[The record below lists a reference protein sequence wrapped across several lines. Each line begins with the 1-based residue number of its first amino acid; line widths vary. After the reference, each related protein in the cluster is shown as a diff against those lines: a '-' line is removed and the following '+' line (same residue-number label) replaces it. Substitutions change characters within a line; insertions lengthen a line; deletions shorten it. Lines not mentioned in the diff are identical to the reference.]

1 MSVLLQVSD
10 PHFGTELPEVMAAL
24 EQLSAE
30 LKPDVLVL
38 SGDITQ
44 RARRKQFDAAGAF
57 VQRLGIAQQLVIP
70 GNHDVPLFNL
80 PMRLFAPYRGFQRVF
95 GMDLDPVLETP
106 DMLLIGV
113 RTTRRW
119 RHKHGQVSD
128 EQIQQVSTRLR
139 EASPRLLK
147 LVVTHQPLDVVTPD
161 DEVNLVR
168 GHAQALQA
176 WTAAGADLLLAGH
189 IHLPHLRVIGCADR
203 TLPIAVQA
211 GTAIS
216 MRLRST
222 APNSVNVVRHELAK
236 RTLRGSVQRYEF
248 HAIERRFLPTVGLYY
263 SRALPRS

>member
-1 MSVLLQVSD
+1 VSVLLHVSD
-10 PHFGTELPEVMAAL
+10 PHFGTEQPQVMAAL

-30 LKPDVLVL
+30 LKPTVLVL

-44 RARRKQFDAAGAF
+44 RARRRQFDAAGAF
-57 VQRLGIAQQLVIP
+57 VKRLGIAQQLVIP

-95 GMDLDPVLETP
+95 GMDLDPILETS

-119 RHKHGQVSD
+119 RHKHGQVSA
-128 EQIQQVSTRLR
+128 EQIERVSARLR

-147 LVVTHQPLDVVTPD
+147 LVVTHQPLDVITASD
-161 DEVNLVR
+161 RVNLLR
-168 GHAQALQA
+168 GHAEALRA

-189 IHLPHLRVIGCADR
+189 IHLPHLRVIGDVDR

-211 GTAIS
+211 GTALS
-216 MRLRST
+216 DRLRGT
-222 APNSVNVVRHELAK
+222 APNSVNVVRHERAR
-236 RTLRGSVQRYEF
+236 RTLRGSIQRYEF
-248 HAIERRFLPTVGLYY
+248 HAGERRFLPAAGLYY
-263 SRALPRS
+263 SRAVPRG